1 MRTTLDLHE
10 IVIEIGG
17 SSVRVRTADPAFL
30 SLLEN
35 RYAGFVGQTEHAEY
49 EFDVDLI
56 PPGPVGAE
64 ENVRVLERSGR
75 WSAERGDFRAEWNP
89 ASNRGRIRQFANPYS
104 IDAVLRIVHT
114 LVLSRQG
121 GFLVHAAS
129 AVRNG
134 RAFLFAGVSGAG
146 KTTMAR
152 LAPEDAV
159 LLTDEISY
167 VRKQERRLLRLWHA
181 VCRRAGQSGR
191 KHVRAHCRAVP
202 AGPRAPKPNRAGWA
216 MPKPSAHCSPIS
228 CFLPRMRNWSS
239 WCFESACEFVGPSAG
254 LPPDLRARRQR
265 LGDDRMTNK
274 RYVARSSEIAAR
286 RLGDE
291 MMIMSGR
298 DSTLFTLER
307 GGHRHLGG
315 CRRLD
320 AADEIVEQDL
330 PGVRRRAGRPCDDAE
345 TLAEELADHG
355 ILLISDEP
363 FRPRRRGQEPNE
375 HPDAGDERQ
384 SARACGFRS
393 ACNST

>member
-89 ASNRGRIRQFANPYS
+89 ASNRGSIRQFANPYS

-146 KTTMAR
+146 KTTMA
-152 LAPEDAV
+152 
-159 LLTDEISY
+159 
-167 VRKQERRLLRLWHA
+167 
-181 VCRRAGQSGR
+181 
-191 KHVRAHCRAVP
+191 
-202 AGPRAPKPNRAGWA
+202 
-216 MPKPSAHCSPIS
+216 M
-228 CFLPRMRNWSS
+228 
-239 WCFESACEFVGPSAG
+239 
-254 LPPDLRARRQR
+254 
-265 LGDDRMTNK
+265 
-274 RYVARSSEIAAR
+274 
-286 RLGDE
+286 
-291 MMIMSGR
+291 
-298 DSTLFTLER
+298 
-307 GGHRHLGG
+307 
-315 CRRLD
+315 
-320 AADEIVEQDL
+320 
-330 PGVRRRAGRPCDDAE
+330 
-345 TLAEELADHG
+345 LAEYG
-355 ILLISDEP
+355 ILLLSHEP
-363 FRPRRRGQEPNE
+363 FRHSSLGQ
-375 HPDAGDERQ
+375 Q
-384 SARACGFRS
+384 SK
-393 ACNST
+393 